1 MAKRRN
7 SLGVKVARRPQ
18 GVLEAAAMSLLIA
31 EILVM
36 GALATAAY
44 SDGRMVPVALALFG
58 TIPALVAIGS
68 LGGCLL
74 SWVEYSVI
82 PQSMKTLRL

>member
-1 MAKRRN
+1 
-7 SLGVKVARRPQ
+7 
-18 GVLEAAAMSLLIA
+18 
-31 EILVM
+31 M

-44 SDGRMVPVALALFG
+44 SDGRMVPVALVLFG

-82 PQSMKTLRL
+82 PQSMKTLFVCERCGMALPVCPWTR